1 MNENNENST
10 LNAVKEPDIKELLKI
25 RRDKLSYLQNNNKD
39 PFEITV
45 CNRDTYNK
53 QIVENFEEF
62 ENKDVHIAGRI
73 MSWRDMGKACF
84 MDVHD
89 CTLR

>member
-10 LNAVKEPDIKELLKI
+10 LNAVEEPDIKKLLKI

-53 QIVENFEEF
+53 QIVENF
-62 ENKDVHIAGRI
+62 
-73 MSWRDMGKACF
+73 
-84 MDVHD
+84 
-89 CTLR
+89 

>member
-45 CNRDTYNK
+45 CNEIKEITLSLNVIDTTKPTETN
-53 QIVENFEEF
+53 
-62 ENKDVHIAGRI
+62 G
-73 MSWRDMGKACF
+73 
-84 MDVHD
+84 
-89 CTLR
+89 

>member
-53 QIVENFEEF
+53 QIV
-62 ENKDVHIAGRI
+62 
-73 MSWRDMGKACF
+73 
-84 MDVHD
+84 
-89 CTLR
+89 